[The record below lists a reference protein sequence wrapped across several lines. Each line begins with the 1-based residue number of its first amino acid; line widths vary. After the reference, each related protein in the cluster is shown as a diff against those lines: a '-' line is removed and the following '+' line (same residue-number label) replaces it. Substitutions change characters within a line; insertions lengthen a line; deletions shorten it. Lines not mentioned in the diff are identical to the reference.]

1 MTSFDLINSVHK
13 QFFDHSTSVLDN
25 VLNSWSKVT
34 GFPFW
39 NVVKYSKGKYGLEL
53 GLAGFKKENVLVEV
67 NDGVLTI
74 EGKVD
79 DSAVDYVQKGLSTKS
94 FFKQFSLPN
103 DAVVDEATMEDGQKS
118 GILCP
123 TLLLFTNISH
133 NRSSIYKM

>member
-13 QFFDHSTSVLDN
+13 QFFDQGTSVLDN

-79 DSAVDYVQKGLSTKS
+79 DSAIDYIQKGLSTKS

-103 DAVVDEATMEDGQKS
+103 EAVVDEATMEDGMLKIQFGIKEIENKSQKVD
-118 GILCP
+118 I
-123 TLLLFTNISH
+123 
-133 NRSSIYKM
+133 K

>member
-13 QFFDHSTSVLDN
+13 QFFDQGTSVLDN

-103 DAVVDEATMEDGQKS
+103 DAVVDEATMEDGMLKIQFGIKEIENKS
-118 GILCP
+118 KKVDI
-123 TLLLFTNISH
+123 
-133 NRSSIYKM
+133 K

>member
-13 QFFDHSTSVLDN
+13 QFFDQSTSVLDN
-25 VLNSWSKVT
+25 VFNSWSKVT

-94 FFKQFSLPN
+94 FYKQFSLPN
-103 DAVVDEATMEDGQKS
+103 EAVVDEATMEDGMLKIQF
-118 GILCP
+118 GIKEIEN
-123 TLLLFTNISH
+123 TSKKVNI
-133 NRSSIYKM
+133 K

>member
-13 QFFDHSTSVLDN
+13 QFFDQGTSVLDN
-25 VLNSWSKVT
+25 VFNSWSKVT

-79 DSAVDYVQKGLSTKS
+79 DSAIDYIQKGLSTKS

-103 DAVVDEATMEDGQKS
+103 DAVVDEATMEDGMLKIQFGIKETEIKS
-118 GILCP
+118 KKV
-123 TLLLFTNISH
+123 NI
-133 NRSSIYKM
+133 K

>member
-13 QFFDHSTSVLDN
+13 QFFDQGTSVLDN

-79 DSAVDYVQKGLSTKS
+79 DTAIDYIQKGLSTKS

-103 DAVVDEATMEDGQKS
+103 DAVVDEATMEDGMLKIQFGIKEIENKSQKVD
-118 GILCP
+118 I
-123 TLLLFTNISH
+123 
-133 NRSSIYKM
+133 K

>member
-1 MTSFDLINSVHK
+1 MTSLDLINSVHK
-13 QFFDHSTSVLDN
+13 QFFDHSTSVLDG
-25 VLNSWSKVT
+25 VLNSWTKVT

-103 DAVVDEATMEDGQKS
+103 EAVVDEATMEDGMLKIQFGIKEVENKSQKV
-118 GILCP
+118 
-123 TLLLFTNISH
+123 NI
-133 NRSSIYKM
+133 K

>member
-13 QFFDHSTSVLDN
+13 QFFDKSLD
-25 VLNSWSKVT
+25 VFDSAFDSWSKVT

-67 NDGVLTI
+67 NEGVLTI

-79 DSAVDYVQKGLSTKS
+79 DAAVDYVQKGLSTKS
-94 FFKQFSLPN
+94 FYKQFALPN
-103 DAVVDEATMEDGQKS
+103 EAVVDEATMEDGMLKIQFQFGVKEIKKKSQKV
-118 GILCP
+118 
-123 TLLLFTNISH
+123 NV
-133 NRSSIYKM
+133 K

>member
-13 QFFDHSTSVLDN
+13 QFFDQSTSVLDN

-79 DSAVDYVQKGLSTKS
+79 DSAIDYIQKGLSTKS
-94 FFKQFSLPN
+94 FYKQFSLPN
-103 DAVVDEATMEDGQKS
+103 EAVVDEATMEDGMLKIQFGIKEVENKSQKV
-118 GILCP
+118 
-123 TLLLFTNISH
+123 NV
-133 NRSSIYKM
+133 K

>member
-13 QFFDHSTSVLDN
+13 QLFNKSLDVFDSAFD
-25 VLNSWSKVT
+25 SWSKVT

-74 EGKVD
+74 EGKVE
-79 DSAVDYVQKGLSTKS
+79 DSAIDYVQKGLSTKS
-94 FFKQFSLPN
+94 FYKQFSLPN
-103 DAVVDEATMEDGQKS
+103 EAVVDEATMEDGMLKIQFGIKENEKNSQKVD
-118 GILCP
+118 I
-123 TLLLFTNISH
+123 
-133 NRSSIYKM
+133 K

>member
-13 QFFDHSTSVLDN
+13 QFFDKGLDVFDN
-25 VLNSWSKVT
+25 VFDSWSKVT

-67 NDGVLTI
+67 NDGVLSI

-79 DSAVDYVQKGLSTKS
+79 DAAVDYVQKGLSTKS

-103 DAVVDEATMEDGQKS
+103 DSVVDEATMEDGMLKIKFGVKDAEKKSQKV
-118 GILCP
+118 
-123 TLLLFTNISH
+123 NV
-133 NRSSIYKM
+133 K

>member
-13 QFFDHSTSVLDN
+13 QFFDKGLRCCIDGN
-25 VLNSWSKVT
+25 VFNSWSKVT

-74 EGKVD
+74 EGKVN
-79 DSAVDYVQKGLSTKS
+79 DSSIDYVQKGLSTKS

-103 DAVVDEATMEDGQKS
+103 EAVVDEATMEDGMLKIQFGIKEIEKKS
-118 GILCP
+118 KKV
-123 TLLLFTNISH
+123 NI
-133 NRSSIYKM
+133 K

>member
-13 QFFDHSTSVLDN
+13 QFFDKGLD
-25 VLNSWSKVT
+25 VFDSAFDSWSKVT

-67 NDGVLTI
+67 NEGLLTI

-79 DSAVDYVQKGLSTKS
+79 DAAVDYVQKGLSTKS
-94 FFKQFSLPN
+94 FYKQFALPN
-103 DAVVDEATMEDGQKS
+103 EAVVDEATMEDGMLKIQFGVKEIKKKSQKV
-118 GILCP
+118 
-123 TLLLFTNISH
+123 NV
-133 NRSSIYKM
+133 K

>member
-25 VLNSWSKVT
+25 VFNSWSKVT

-103 DAVVDEATMEDGQKS
+103 DAVVDEATMEDGMLKIQFGIKEIENKS
-118 GILCP
+118 KKVDI
-123 TLLLFTNISH
+123 
-133 NRSSIYKM
+133 K

>member
-13 QFFDHSTSVLDN
+13 QFFDQSTSVLDN

-103 DAVVDEATMEDGQKS
+103 DAVVDEATMEDGMLKIQF
-118 GILCP
+118 GIKEIEN
-123 TLLLFTNISH
+123 TSKKVNI
-133 NRSSIYKM
+133 K

>member
-1 MTSFDLINSVHK
+1 MTSLDLINSVHK

-25 VLNSWSKVT
+25 VLNSWTKVT

-79 DSAVDYVQKGLSTKS
+79 DSAIDYIQKGLSTKS
-94 FFKQFSLPN
+94 FYKQFSLPN
-103 DAVVDEATMEDGQKS
+103 EAVVDEATMEDGMLKIQFGIKEIEKKS
-118 GILCP
+118 KKV
-123 TLLLFTNISH
+123 NI
-133 NRSSIYKM
+133 K

>member
-1 MTSFDLINSVHK
+1 MTSLDLINSVHK

-25 VLNSWSKVT
+25 VLNSWTKVT

-74 EGKVD
+74 EGKIE

-103 DAVVDEATMEDGQKS
+103 EAVVDEATMEDGMLKIQFGIKEVENKSQKV
-118 GILCP
+118 
-123 TLLLFTNISH
+123 NI
-133 NRSSIYKM
+133 K

>member
-1 MTSFDLINSVHK
+1 MTRFDLINSVHK
-13 QFFDHSTSVLDN
+13 QFFDQGTSVLDN
-25 VLNSWSKVT
+25 VFNSWSKVT

-79 DSAVDYVQKGLSTKS
+79 DAAVDYVQKGLSTKS

-103 DAVVDEATMEDGQKS
+103 EAIVDEAKMEDGMLKIQFGIKEVEKNSQKVD
-118 GILCP
+118 I
-123 TLLLFTNISH
+123 
-133 NRSSIYKM
+133 K

>member
-13 QFFDHSTSVLDN
+13 QFFDQGTSVLDN
-25 VLNSWSKVT
+25 VLTSWSKVT

-79 DSAVDYVQKGLSTKS
+79 DSAIDYIQKGLSTKS

-103 DAVVDEATMEDGQKS
+103 DAVVDEATMEDGMLKIQFGIKEIENKSQKVD
-118 GILCP
+118 I
-123 TLLLFTNISH
+123 
-133 NRSSIYKM
+133 K

>member
-13 QFFDHSTSVLDN
+13 QFFDQGTSVLDN
-25 VLNSWSKVT
+25 VFNSWSKVT

-79 DSAVDYVQKGLSTKS
+79 DSTVDYVQKGLSTKS

-103 DAVVDEATMEDGQKS
+103 DAVVDEATMEDGMLKIQF
-118 GILCP
+118 GIKE
-123 TLLLFTNISH
+123 TENTSKKVNI
-133 NRSSIYKM
+133 K

>member
-1 MTSFDLINSVHK
+1 MTSLDLINSVHK
-13 QFFDHSTSVLDN
+13 QFFDHSTSVLDD
-25 VLNSWSKVT
+25 VLNSWTKVT

-103 DAVVDEATMEDGQKS
+103 NAVVDEATMEDGMLKIQFGIKETEIKS
-118 GILCP
+118 KKV
-123 TLLLFTNISH
+123 NI
-133 NRSSIYKM
+133 K

>member
-13 QFFDHSTSVLDN
+13 QFFDKGLN
-25 VLNSWSKVT
+25 VFDSAFDSWSKVT

-79 DSAVDYVQKGLSTKS
+79 DAAIDYVQKGLSTKS
-94 FFKQFSLPN
+94 FYKQFSLPN
-103 DAVVDEATMEDGQKS
+103 EAVVDEATMEDGMLKIQFGIKEIEKKS
-118 GILCP
+118 KKVDI
-123 TLLLFTNISH
+123 
-133 NRSSIYKM
+133 K

>member
-13 QFFDHSTSVLDN
+13 QFFDQGTSVLDN
-25 VLNSWSKVT
+25 VFNSWSKVT

-103 DAVVDEATMEDGQKS
+103 EAVVDEATMEDGMLKIQFGIKEIENKS
-118 GILCP
+118 KKVDI
-123 TLLLFTNISH
+123 
-133 NRSSIYKM
+133 K

>member
-13 QFFDHSTSVLDN
+13 QFFDQSTSVLDN

-79 DSAVDYVQKGLSTKS
+79 DSAIDYVQKGLSTKS
-94 FFKQFSLPN
+94 FYKQFSLPN
-103 DAVVDEATMEDGQKS
+103 EAVVDEATMEDGMLKIQFGIKEIEKKS
-118 GILCP
+118 KKVDI
-123 TLLLFTNISH
+123 
-133 NRSSIYKM
+133 R

>member
-13 QFFDHSTSVLDN
+13 QFFDHSTSVLDG
-25 VLNSWSKVT
+25 VLNSWTKVT

-79 DSAVDYVQKGLSTKS
+79 DAAIDYVQKGLSTKS
-94 FFKQFSLPN
+94 FYKQFSLPN
-103 DAVVDEATMEDGQKS
+103 EAVVDEATMEDGMLKIQFGIKEIEKKSQKV
-118 GILCP
+118 
-123 TLLLFTNISH
+123 NI
-133 NRSSIYKM
+133 K

>member
-13 QFFDHSTSVLDN
+13 QFFDKGLDAFDSIFD
-25 VLNSWSKVT
+25 SWSKVT

-79 DSAVDYVQKGLSTKS
+79 DSAIDYVQKGLSTKS

-103 DAVVDEATMEDGQKS
+103 EAVVDEATMEDGMLKIQFGIKEIEKKS
-118 GILCP
+118 KKVDI
-123 TLLLFTNISH
+123 
-133 NRSSIYKM
+133 K

>member
-13 QFFDHSTSVLDN
+13 QFFDQGTSVLDN

-67 NDGVLTI
+67 NEGVLTI

-79 DSAVDYVQKGLSTKS
+79 DAAVDYVQKGLSTKS
-94 FFKQFSLPN
+94 FFKQFALPN
-103 DAVVDEATMEDGQKS
+103 EAVVDEATMEDGMLKIQFGIKEIEKKS
-118 GILCP
+118 KKVDI
-123 TLLLFTNISH
+123 
-133 NRSSIYKM
+133 K

>member
-13 QFFDHSTSVLDN
+13 QFFDHGTSVLDG
-25 VLNSWSKVT
+25 VLNSWTKVT

-79 DSAVDYVQKGLSTKS
+79 DAAIDYVQKGLSTKS
-94 FFKQFSLPN
+94 FYKQFSLPN
-103 DAVVDEATMEDGQKS
+103 EAVIDEATMEDGMLKIQFGIKEIEKKS
-118 GILCP
+118 KKV
-123 TLLLFTNISH
+123 NI
-133 NRSSIYKM
+133 K

>member
-13 QFFDHSTSVLDN
+13 QFFDKGLD
-25 VLNSWSKVT
+25 VFDSAFDSWSKVT

-79 DSAVDYVQKGLSTKS
+79 DAAIDYVQKGLSTKS

-103 DAVVDEATMEDGQKS
+103 EAVVDEATMEDGMLKIQFGIKEIEKKSQKVD
-118 GILCP
+118 I
-123 TLLLFTNISH
+123 
-133 NRSSIYKM
+133 K

>member
-13 QFFDHSTSVLDN
+13 QFFDQSTSVLDN

-79 DSAVDYVQKGLSTKS
+79 DSAIDYVQKGLSTKS
-94 FFKQFSLPN
+94 FYKQFSLPN
-103 DAVVDEATMEDGQKS
+103 EAVVDEATMEDGMLKIQFGIKEIEKKSQKV
-118 GILCP
+118 
-123 TLLLFTNISH
+123 NI
-133 NRSSIYKM
+133 K

>member
-13 QFFDHSTSVLDN
+13 QFFDQGTSVLDN
-25 VLNSWSKVT
+25 VFNSWSKVT

-103 DAVVDEATMEDGQKS
+103 DAVVDEATMEDGMLKIQFGIKDVENKS
-118 GILCP
+118 KKVDI
-123 TLLLFTNISH
+123 
-133 NRSSIYKM
+133 K

>member
-25 VLNSWSKVT
+25 VFNSWSKVT

-103 DAVVDEATMEDGQKS
+103 DAVVDEATMEDGMLKIQFGIKDIENKS
-118 GILCP
+118 KKVDI
-123 TLLLFTNISH
+123 
-133 NRSSIYKM
+133 K

>member
-13 QFFDHSTSVLDN
+13 QFFDQGTSVLDN
-25 VLNSWSKVT
+25 VLTSWSKVT

-79 DSAVDYVQKGLSTKS
+79 DSAIDYIQKGLSTKS

-103 DAVVDEATMEDGQKS
+103 DAVVDEATMEDGMLKIQFGIKEIENKS
-118 GILCP
+118 KKVDI
-123 TLLLFTNISH
+123 
-133 NRSSIYKM
+133 K

>member
-13 QFFDHSTSVLDN
+13 QFFDKGLD
-25 VLNSWSKVT
+25 VFDSAFDSWSKVT

-67 NDGVLTI
+67 EDGVLTI

-79 DSAVDYVQKGLSTKS
+79 DSAIDYVQKGLSTKS
-94 FFKQFSLPN
+94 FYKQFSLPN
-103 DAVVDEATMEDGQKS
+103 EAVVDEATMEDGMLKIQFGIKEIEKKS
-118 GILCP
+118 KKV
-123 TLLLFTNISH
+123 NI
-133 NRSSIYKM
+133 K

>member
-13 QFFDHSTSVLDN
+13 QFFDQSTSVLDN

-79 DSAVDYVQKGLSTKS
+79 DSAVEYVQKGLSTKS

-103 DAVVDEATMEDGQKS
+103 DAVVDEATMEDGMLKIQF
-118 GILCP
+118 GIKE
-123 TLLLFTNISH
+123 TENHI
-133 NRSSIYKM
+133 

>member
-1 MTSFDLINSVHK
+1 MTSFDLINSMHK
-13 QFFDHSTSVLDN
+13 QFFDQSTSVLDN
-25 VLNSWSKVT
+25 VFNSWSKVT

-79 DSAVDYVQKGLSTKS
+79 DSAVDYIQKGLSTKS

-103 DAVVDEATMEDGQKS
+103 EAVVDEATMEDGMLKIQFGIKDVENKS
-118 GILCP
+118 KKVDI
-123 TLLLFTNISH
+123 
-133 NRSSIYKM
+133 K